1 MHTRPLKPLSP
12 GDSVRMQLPGQKA
25 WSPGVCAGL
34 VGPRSYEVKVGD
46 RTFVRNRRHLIKSE
60 EPVVEDT
67 PEVEE
72 STKQEESAEVT
83 PSQTNVQQPAE
94 TPPFE
99 IAPDHTLHSPGLR
112 RSGRNKQYPDHFG
125 NFVYY

>member
-1 MHTRPLKPLSP
+1 M
-12 GDSVRMQLPGQKA
+12 RMQLPGQKA

-60 EPVVEDT
+60 EPVVEDLL
-67 PEVEE
+67 EGEE

-83 PSQTNVQQPAE
+83 PSQTDVHQPAE
-94 TPPFE
+94 TPPLE
-99 IAPDHTLHSPGLR
+99 IAPDRMLHSPGLR
-112 RSGRNKQYPDHFG
+112 RSGRNKQHPDRFG

>member
-1 MHTRPLKPLSP
+1 MESRCRKT
-12 GDSVRMQLPGQKA
+12 

-46 RTFVRNRRHLIKSE
+46 RTFVRNCRHLIKSE
-60 EPVVEDT
+60 EPEDM

-72 STKQEESAEVT
+72 STEQEESAEVI

-99 IAPDHTLHSPGLR
+99 IAP
-112 RSGRNKQYPDHFG
+112 GRNKQHPDHFG